1 MKQWLVPAQVVLS
14 RGEPQESCGL
24 EEVRVIQSLAMGAV
38 GWGFSK
44 AQEAGRTV
52 TLVCL
57 LQSSTLLVLGV
68 SAVLRVRSEVSK
80 LCWKSLF

>member
-38 GWGFSK
+38 GWGFPK

-57 LQSSTLLVLGV
+57 LRSNALLVLGGYG
-68 SAVLRVRSEVSK
+68 LRFQSFVGNPFSR
-80 LCWKSLF
+80 LCRK